1 MSAAQERSV
10 IARRLLIR
18 GRVQGVGYRYS
29 LVDAAETRGVRG
41 WVRNRRDG
49 SVEAFVQGAESDVEA
64 IVAWCRRG
72 PPAAQVSAVDVEP
85 ASPDAALADFTDRP
99 TI

>member
-1 MSAAQERSV
+1 MSAGRDM

-18 GRVQGVGYRYS
+18 GRVQGVGYRFAM
-29 LVDAAETRGVRG
+29 VDAAESRGIRG

-49 SVEAFVQGAESDVEA
+49 SVEAFVQGDEADVEA

-72 PPAAQVSAVDVEP
+72 PPAARVTGVDVEAAAADP
-85 ASPDAALADFTDRP
+85 ALDGFGHQP
-99 TI
+99 TS